1 MPVWRHGS
9 DYIGRH
15 LLKIAMTNENQI
27 EIPQSFIALYVK
39 PGQGRPNA
47 GHAVVLE
54 RYEQCED
61 MASTLAEHAS
71 VLAFKENLSEREV
84 LQRCHQGLLADTS
97 NFTEQ
102 ESAWVIRRL
111 AELLEWVP
119 LEHAAAESASITSS
133 GTEENG

>member
-1 MPVWRHGS
+1 MS
-9 DYIGRH
+9 
-15 LLKIAMTNENQI
+15 NENQI

-61 MASTLAEHAS
+61 LASTLTEHAS
-71 VLAFKENLSEREV
+71 VLAFKENLSGQEV
-84 LQRCHQGLLADTS
+84 LRRCHQGLLADGSYLTVP
-97 NFTEQ
+97 

-111 AELLEWVP
+111 AELLEWAP
-119 LEHAAAESASITSS
+119 LEHAAAESAAIANV
-133 GTEENG
+133 GRGKNG